1 MNKTYKNK
9 KNKCSKNKKNKRS
22 KTKKKQNGGADP
34 YLLKSKK
41 ICGDRFDLYFNEI
54 FASSNFY
61 VYSLCRDKEL
71 NNCDETLAKIYELG
85 GWKKK
90 QEIDEEAQYMQT
102 SFNLGVAP
110 DFLGIEYC
118 DYNGKK
124 YAILIMKNYSS
135 GNLTDLLRYDYYEEN
150 KIVINRKLKQILDTL
165 YDNNIDH
172 NDLHSDNFLYKMNKN
187 GDIEFKIIDFDTTTP
202 LNSNERNYI
211 IDNRNTFE
219 EEVNGKKV
227 IKYGTPINVAQP

>member
-1 MNKTYKNK
+1 MNKTNKIRKTRKTRKNK
-9 KNKCSKNKKNKRS
+9 KYKHSKII
-22 KTKKKQNGGADP
+22 KKQNGGEDP
-34 YLLKSKK
+34 YLFKGKK
-41 ICGDRFDLYFNEI
+41 ICGDRFELYFNEI

-71 NNCDETLAKIYELG
+71 NDCNETLAKIYELS

-102 SFNLGVAP
+102 AFNLGVAP

-172 NDLHSDNFLYKMNKN
+172 NDLHSDNFL
-187 GDIEFKIIDFDTTTP
+187 
-202 LNSNERNYI
+202 
-211 IDNRNTFE
+211 
-219 EEVNGKKV
+219 
-227 IKYGTPINVAQP
+227 